1 MSKNFHLLAI
11 ACTLVAS
18 MPATQAQNLLSDGNF
33 QIAGQNNVAPG
44 WYNIFP
50 ISRVQNGSAPII
62 GWQTTASNQDL
73 EIWASGFNG
82 YFSGHDVT
90 APVGSS
96 YFAEINATQ
105 ISTLF
110 QVVQLASPAPVG
122 FSLAHR
128 GRYAGPIGQDVMD
141 LNVYDM
147 GAATSWNSS
156 TPGTLVYS
164 QRFSDGQD
172 AWGYYGNSN
181 MFTATAGN
189 YYAFTFVSV
198 STANGNDGAGNFL
211 GNVQFGYSV
220 PEPSAFALFGLG
232 AFGLVVAARRGRL

>member
-1 MSKNFHLLAI
+1 MRKKFHLLAI
-11 ACTLVAS
+11 ALALGAAIPSTRG
-18 MPATQAQNLLSDGNF
+18 QNLLSDGNF

-44 WYNIFP
+44 WYNILS
-50 ISRVQNGSAPII
+50 ISRVQSGSAPII

-90 APVGSS
+90 APIGSS

-147 GAATSWNSS
+147 GANTTWNPI
-156 TPGTLVYS
+156 TPGAMVYS
-164 QRFSDGQD
+164 QRFSDEQD

-220 PEPSAFALFGLG
+220 PEPSTYALFGLG
-232 AFGLVVAARRGRL
+232 ALGLVVVARRKRA